1 MKITF
6 LAFLKVALFYCTTK
20 SQHLFHFSFELI
32 AAIKW
37 SNYKMTHLQTV
48 YQGLYNTYIIFLQ
61 FSIFKTY
68 CSSRVKEPSQF
79 YPSKMFVRG
88 QYFLGNACSLAWCYW
103 SIWFIFFFGFIGKFH
118 QNILGRKQLPVASRF
133 CSNSE
138 LLSRNYFSWCNKK
151 QINADFEFVKVE
163 KRG

>member
-88 QYFLGNACSLAWCYW
+88 QYFLGNACLMLL
-103 SIWFIFFFGFIGKFH
+103 IHLIHFFWIHWQISPKHPRKEATTSCFT
-118 QNILGRKQLPVASRF
+118 ILLQFRIIVKKLFQLM
-133 CSNSE
+133 
-138 LLSRNYFSWCNKK
+138 
-151 QINADFEFVKVE
+151 
-163 KRG
+163 